1 MKHVS
6 GNLKYCR
13 SISILI
19 VSVIFLFSFLA
30 CYVFKEHVYFNLF
43 SFDRK
48 GPAVKETPKNVN
60 NDHEVASESD
70 QDVNSSVPNR
80 KAEKTIEP
88 LESCD
93 IFTGEWVFDN
103 ITRPLYKED
112 ECAFLRG
119 GYLHEKWE
127 AGFHVPELEMATE
140 RLFFSQVQCRI
151 VAGKTWRKAAYVCWR
166 FNKSKSVGIT
176 ILLDPICH
184 STSQEEIEIFG
195 LYPGLY
201 NRGMQ
206 CIH

>member
-140 RLFFSQVQCRI
+140 RLFFSQV
-151 VAGKTWRKAAYVCWR
+151 RKHFSFCISSHR
-166 FNKSKSVGIT
+166 FLLVFMYSLRPFVLFCYSFMYHHHDTKGI
-176 ILLDPICH
+176 
-184 STSQEEIEIFG
+184 
-195 LYPGLY
+195 
-201 NRGMQ
+201 NRN
-206 CIH
+206 CLPVIIATPCSLSWERC

>member
-1 MKHVS
+1 MIHNIYMLITAIKVDILNIDHITFAQFFSFISMSFIHNSRHRIQLETAAMKHVS

-60 NDHEVASESD
+60 NDHKVEAESD

-112 ECAFLRG
+112 ECAFL
-119 GYLHEKWE
+119 
-127 AGFHVPELEMATE
+127 TE
-140 RLFFSQVQCRI
+140 RVTCMKN
-151 VAGKTWRKAAYVCWR
+151 GKQDSTYQNWRWQPRDCSFPK
-166 FNKSKSVGIT
+166 
-176 ILLDPICH
+176 
-184 STSQEEIEIFG
+184 
-195 LYPGLY
+195 
-201 NRGMQ
+201 
-206 CIH
+206 

>member
-1 MKHVS
+1 
-6 GNLKYCR
+6 
-13 SISILI
+13 
-19 VSVIFLFSFLA
+19 
-30 CYVFKEHVYFNLF
+30 VFKEHVYFNLF

-112 ECAFLRG
+112 ECAFL
-119 GYLHEKWE
+119 
-127 AGFHVPELEMATE
+127 TE
-140 RLFFSQVQCRI
+140 RVTCMKN
-151 VAGKTWRKAAYVCWR
+151 GKQDSTYQNWRWQPRDCSFPK
-166 FNKSKSVGIT
+166 
-176 ILLDPICH
+176 
-184 STSQEEIEIFG
+184 
-195 LYPGLY
+195 
-201 NRGMQ
+201 
-206 CIH
+206 